1 MFHWIQS
8 IPVAVIAF
16 IVMSYVISKA
26 SDWLGDAL
34 HVLGKKLNIPT
45 SIRGATFDAVSSSF
59 PEFTTAMV
67 AVLVYKNFNDVG
79 IPTVAGSAIFNILII
94 PMASIFAFKGAK
106 IALNVDKKVAL
117 RDMGFYIVSIVA
129 LTWFTYSGSYG
140 MVSGIV
146 LISIYAAYLAVLY
159 FQAKKHML
167 ENTEPEVSEEEESC
181 EDMSYSKILMVS
193 AASMFAIWL
202 SIDAMV
208 QSAVVVS
215 AGLGIP
221 AYIVSVIILS
231 GCTSIPDMLLSMKS
245 ASKGDADAAISNAIG
260 SNIFDIC
267 ICLGVPMML
276 AGQSIPANFSQ
287 NIGVLGFVFGSM
299 ALTGLLITGQ
309 KDVGKRHAL
318 AMFSLYVVFVGYI
331 AMNAFTMF

>member
-8 IPVAVIAF
+8 IPLAIVVF

-34 HVLGKKLNIPT
+34 HALGKKLNIPT

-94 PMASIFAFKGAK
+94 PMASIFAFRGAK

-117 RDMGFYIVSIVA
+117 RDMGFYIVSVLA
-129 LTWFTYSGSYG
+129 LTWFTYSGSYTI
-140 MVSGIV
+140 VSGMI

-159 FQAKKHML
+159 SQAKKHRLKSAMAETPD
-167 ENTEPEVSEEEESC
+167 ENEPC
-181 EDMSYSKILMVS
+181 DDMSYSKILMVS
-193 AASMFAIWL
+193 AVSMFAIWL
-202 SIDAMV
+202 SIDALI
-208 QSAVVVS
+208 QSAIVVS
-215 AGLGIP
+215 SGLGIP

-231 GCTSIPDMLLSMKS
+231 GCTSIPDMLLSVKS
-245 ASKGDADAAISNAIG
+245 ASRGDADAAISNAIG

-267 ICLGVPMML
+267 VCLGVPMMP

-287 NIGVLGFVFGSM
+287 NVGVLGFVFGSV
-299 ALTGLLITGQ
+299 ALTGLLITGK

-318 AMFSLYVVFVGYI
+318 AMFSLYAVFVGYI
-331 AMNAFTMF
+331 AINAFTIL